1 MSIELE
7 NLHKYYNYH
16 KSNENH
22 VLNDIS
28 LKIDDGEFVAIIGKT
43 GVGKS
48 TLVHILACI
57 DTFQFGEYKLNGLYV
72 KKLSDRKKSLL
83 RNKYIGIVLQEF
95 GLIEGYTVLNNVM
108 TPLLFSTKCLLK
120 KKETM
125 AVNALKKIGIEDLA
139 TCSVNK
145 ISSGQRQRTAIARAI
160 VNSPRLLIADEPTG
174 ALDIETSKEIIQV
187 FKSLNI
193 SGITVIIITHDLKI
207 AKLCNR
213 IIKISNGKIV
223 SDTKLKQK

>member
-72 KKLSDRKKSLL
+72 KKLSD
-83 RNKYIGIVLQEF
+83 
-95 GLIEGYTVLNNVM
+95 
-108 TPLLFSTKCLLK
+108 
-120 KKETM
+120 KKE
-125 AVNALKKIGIEDLA
+125 
-139 TCSVNK
+139 S
-145 ISSGQRQRTAIARAI
+145 
-160 VNSPRLLIADEPTG
+160 
-174 ALDIETSKEIIQV
+174 TSK
-187 FKSLNI
+187 
-193 SGITVIIITHDLKI
+193 
-207 AKLCNR
+207 
-213 IIKISNGKIV
+213 
-223 SDTKLKQK
+223 